1 VSRAAHAWLEQWRAA
16 IPPTLVAVIERALS
30 EAGDAHNRSDALCD
44 AAVACLRTAWRISDE
59 RAAAV
64 HLLAAD
70 ALITAALEIA
80 AEDPR
85 ALAELGARFS
95 AHEVY
100 TLFREELSSKPS

>member
-1 VSRAAHAWLEQWRAA
+1 MSRAAHAWLEQWRAG
-16 IPPTLVAVIERALS
+16 IPPTLVEVIESALS
-30 EAGDAHNRSDALCD
+30 EAGDARNHTDALCN
-44 AAVACLRTAWRISDE
+44 AAVACLRTAWRIGEE

-70 ALITAALEIA
+70 ALITAALEVA
-80 AEDPR
+80 AEDRR
-85 ALAELGARFS
+85 ALAEIIARFS